1 MPAQIQLDAAK
12 LAIEQAGRSGTLGL
26 HPIVANK
33 IVTSANMKLGA
44 YTIAAQ
50 PITPAQLSVLATG
63 VGGNDTMGTIT
74 FVGTDICG
82 AALTETVTP
91 IAGTTVYTTKMFAS
105 VTSAT
110 GADWVIN
117 STNDTLVIGVSGLEA
132 PTGYYFCCL
141 IVMAASVVAS
151 MTHVTGAIRAPFNTF
166 TSVPVGTYPIKA
178 TKIALTSGQ
187 AMVIMAK
194 L

>member
-1 MPAQIQLDAAK
+1 MTAQLQLEAAK
-12 LAIEQAGRSGTLGL
+12 LAIEQSGRIGTLGL
-26 HPIVANK
+26 HPIVSNR
-33 IVTSANMKLGA
+33 IVTSTNMKNGA

-74 FVGTDICG
+74 IVGTDIYG
-82 AALTETVTP
+82 EALTEEVTP
-91 IAGTTVYTTKMFAS
+91 IAETTVYTTNMFAS
-105 VTSAT
+105 VASAT
-110 GADWVIN
+110 GAGWVIN
-117 STNDTLVIGVSGLEA
+117 STNDTIVIGVAGIEA
-132 PTGYYFCCL
+132 PAGYYFCSL
-141 IVMAASVVAS
+141 IVMAASAVAS
-151 MTHVTGAIRAPFNTF
+151 MTHVAGAVRTPFNTF

>member
-1 MPAQIQLDAAK
+1 MTAQLQLEAAK
-12 LAIEQAGRSGTLGL
+12 LAIEQAGRIGTLGL
-26 HPIVANK
+26 HPIVSNR
-33 IVTSANMKLGA
+33 IVTSTNMKNGA

-82 AALTETVTP
+82 AAITEVVTP
-91 IAGTTVYTTKMFAS
+91 IPGTTVYTTNMFAS

-110 GADWVIN
+110 GAGWVIN
-117 STNDTLVIGVSGLEA
+117 STNDTIVIGVAGIEA
-132 PTGYYFCCL
+132 PAGYYFCCL
-141 IVMAASVVAS
+141 IIMAASVVAS
-151 MTHVTGAIRAPFNTF
+151 MTHVTGAVRAPFNTF

>member
-1 MPAQIQLDAAK
+1 MTAQLQQDAAK
-12 LAIEQAGRSGTLGL
+12 LALEMGGRVGTLGL
-26 HPIVANK
+26 HPTVANK
-33 IVTSANMKLGA
+33 IVTSTNMKNGT

-74 FVGTDICG
+74 FVGTDIYD
-82 AALTETVTP
+82 AALTESVTP
-91 IAGTTVYTTKMFAS
+91 IAGTTVYTTNMFKT

-110 GADWVIN
+110 GAGWVIN
-117 STNDTLVIGVSGLEA
+117 STNDTLVIGVAGIEA
-132 PTGYYFCCL
+132 PTGYYFCSL

-151 MTHVTGAIRAPFNTF
+151 LTNVKEAVRAPLNTF
-166 TSVPVGTYPIKA
+166 TSIPAGTYPIKA

-187 AMVIMAK
+187 AMVIMAR